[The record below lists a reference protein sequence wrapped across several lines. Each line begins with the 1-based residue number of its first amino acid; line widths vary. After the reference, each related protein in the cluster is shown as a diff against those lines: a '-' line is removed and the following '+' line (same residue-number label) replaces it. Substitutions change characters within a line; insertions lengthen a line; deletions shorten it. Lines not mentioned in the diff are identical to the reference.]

1 MRLVLLGPPGVGKGT
16 QAVRLA
22 QRLSIP
28 HLSTGDML
36 RTAAAAGSPVGRA
49 IAETMQRGGLVED
62 DLVVAAIVER
72 ICQADTVNG
81 FILDGFPRTL
91 SQAMTL
97 DEILASKSLNLDL
110 AIEFKADEAVLL
122 QRILSR
128 AKGAAESG
136 QTVRADDTEEALKT
150 RLHHFREQ
158 TEPLADYYRL
168 NGLLRCIDGLQS
180 IDAVTASLLE
190 ALVASA

>member
-1 MRLVLLGPPGVGKGT
+1 MRLLFLGPPGVGKGT

-36 RTAAAAGSPVGRA
+36 RTAAATGSPAGRA
-49 IAETMQRGGLVED
+49 IGETMQRGALVED

-72 ICQADTVNG
+72 ICLADAMSG

-91 SQAMTL
+91 SQAMAL
-97 DEILASKSLNLDL
+97 DEMLASKSLNLDL
-110 AIEFKADEAVLL
+110 AIEFKANEAVLL

-128 AKGAAESG
+128 AKAAAENG

-150 RLHHFREQ
+150 RLHHYREQ

-190 ALVASA
+190 AIVASA

>member
-1 MRLVLLGPPGVGKGT
+1 MRLVLLGPPGAGKGT

-36 RTAAAAGSPVGRA
+36 RNAAATGSPAGRA
-49 IAETMQRGGLVED
+49 IEATMQRGGLVAD
-62 DLVVAAIVER
+62 DLVVAAIIER
-72 ICQADTVNG
+72 ICQADAVSG

-97 DEILASKSLNLDL
+97 DEILANKSLNLDL
-110 AIEFKADEAVLL
+110 AIEFKVNEAVLL

-128 AKGAAESG
+128 AKAAAANG
-136 QTVRADDTEEALKT
+136 QAVRADDTEEALKT
-150 RLHHFREQ
+150 RLDHYREQ

-168 NGLLRCIDGLQS
+168 NGLLRCIDGLQP
-180 IDAVTASLLE
+180 IDAVAASLLE

>member
-36 RTAAAAGSPVGRA
+36 RTAAATGSPVGRA

-110 AIEFKADEAVLL
+110 AIEFKANEAVLL

-136 QTVRADDTEEALKT
+136 QAVRADDTEEALKT